1 MIRLFNH
8 YLSSRTLLL
17 TAIEMV
23 VLFQSMVLGYQ
34 LRLAEYAIR
43 LPVTEAALFTVV
55 MLLMMTSLG
64 LYQVRSEPF
73 RTTMQ
78 RLLVAYLL
86 TLALMSVIFYLLPM
100 FYVGRGVFAVSSL
113 FAMGGVLLVRLMFFR
128 VTDLGLPRRRV
139 LVLGHG
145 SAAEDLIRYLH
156 AQDQVR
162 TIEYA
167 GTYPVSGER
176 EFGQPPRRLNHDHLL
191 RTVREL
197 RVSEIVIAAR
207 ERRGGVLPLRQLLD
221 ARLAGVR
228 VMDVAAFYERERG
241 MLKIDNLRA
250 SWLIFGEGFDQG
262 LARDV
267 IKRMFDV
274 VLAAL
279 LLAATLPLIVLAML
293 LIAVESGWPVL
304 YRQERVGQGGK
315 PFVIYK
321 LRTMRHDAERD
332 GQPRWASVGDARI
345 TRIGRML
352 RITHIDELPQLYN
365 VLRGDMSFVGPRP
378 ERPFFVQRLTSEIPF
393 YDLRHSIKPGITG
406 WSQVRYAYGASV
418 DDARAKLQYDL
429 YYVKN
434 HSLFLDLLILV
445 ETAQVV
451 LMGKGA
457 R

>member
-1 MIRLFNH
+1 
-8 YLSSRTLLL
+8 
-17 TAIEMV
+17 
-23 VLFQSMVLGYQ
+23 
-34 LRLAEYAIR
+34 
-43 LPVTEAALFTVV
+43 
-55 MLLMMTSLG
+55 
-64 LYQVRSEPF
+64 
-73 RTTMQ
+73 
-78 RLLVAYLL
+78 
-86 TLALMSVIFYLLPM
+86 M

-145 SAAEDLIRYLH
+145 AEAEDLIRYLH
-156 AQDQVR
+156 TDDQVR
-162 TIEYA
+162 AIEYA

-176 EFGQPPRRLNHDHLL
+176 EFGEPPRRASHEHLL

-221 ARLAGVR
+221 ARLSGVR
-228 VMDVAAFYERERG
+228 VMDLAAFYERERG
-241 MLKIDNLRA
+241 ILKIDNLRA
-250 SWLIFGEGFDQG
+250 SWLIFGQGFDHG
-262 LARDV
+262 VTRDV
-267 IKRMFDV
+267 IKRTFDV
-274 VLAAL
+274 FVSLL
-279 LLAATLPLIVLAML
+279 LLALTLPLIVLAML
-293 LIAVESGWPVL
+293 LIALETGWPVL

-332 GQPRWASVGDARI
+332 GQPRWASPDDGRVTRVGRI
-345 TRIGRML
+345 LRVTR
-352 RITHIDELPQLYN
+352 IDELPQLFN

-378 ERPFFVQRLTSEIPF
+378 ERPFFVCRLTGEIPF
-393 YDLRHSIKPGITG
+393 YDLRHSVKPGITG
-406 WSQVRYAYGASV
+406 WSQVRYPYGASV

-451 LMGKGA
+451 MLGKGA